1 MQGAQEVFLVGRASL
16 SQCDHG
22 DCGNDTW
29 PVTSI
34 SLEENG
40 FLHLLVGLH

>member
-1 MQGAQEVFLVGRASL
+1 MQGAQEVFPGGGHLCL
-16 SQCDHG
+16 CDHG

-34 SLEENG
+34 SLEEKG
-40 FLHLLVGLH
+40 FSHLLVGLH